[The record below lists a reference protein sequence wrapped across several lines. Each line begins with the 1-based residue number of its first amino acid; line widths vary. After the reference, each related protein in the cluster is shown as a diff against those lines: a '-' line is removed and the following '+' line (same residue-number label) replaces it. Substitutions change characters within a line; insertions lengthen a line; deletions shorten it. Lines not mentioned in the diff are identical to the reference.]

1 MDAIQELLAR
11 DQIRQ
16 LAERYALGVD
26 ARDLEGIAAQF
37 SVRSRWG
44 KYGVGREGALTFY
57 DNVLRRFHCTM
68 HLVANHVI
76 DFDDETHAHGIVYCR
91 AHHHVSEPEHWF
103 DMALAYWDQYE
114 LEDDGR
120 WRITRRDLK
129 AWYTQWWGHPDH
141 GVERETAEPT
151 VEGARK
157 GQQMPDSFATWT
169 SFDGTEP
176 RPLPAREI

>member
-26 ARDLEGIAAQF
+26 GRDLDAIVAQF
-37 SVRSRWG
+37 SERSRWG
-44 KYGVGREGALTFY
+44 RYGVGREGARTYY
-57 DNVLRRFHCTM
+57 DHVLRRFHCTM

-76 DFDDETHAHGIVYCR
+76 DFDDDEHAHGIVYCR

-103 DMALAYWDQYE
+103 DLAFTYWDRYE
-114 LEDDGR
+114 CEDGR
-120 WRITRRDLK
+120 WAIVSRELK
-129 AWYTQWWGHPDH
+129 AWYTQYWGHPDH
-141 GVERETAEPT
+141 GAEREPAEAA

-157 GQQMPDSFATWT
+157 GSQLPEAFPLWAELDQRAPMPIPGT
-169 SFDGTEP
+169 S
-176 RPLPAREI
+176 A